1 MCIYRQI
8 ANQAFELSIYEI
20 SIQLQC
26 YSYETFMLN
35 YTNAVNAVKSVRFV
49 IRSRCVTFR
58 ANIDVIW

>member
-8 ANQAFELSIYEI
+8 ADQAFEWSIYEL

-35 YTNAVNAVKSVRFV
+35 YTNAVNAVKFV
-49 IRSRCVTFR
+49 IKSRCVTFR